1 MICGADRVQ
10 LARKPGRLRWP
21 GRAAALALLG
31 LVLLAPPR
39 VVAQSVD
46 AQEVAGASDPL
57 FIPDLSRWLPAA
69 RSRESLSTTLQIF
82 VLLTVLTVLPSIIL
96 MMTCF
101 VRMLTVLAL
110 LRMALGTQTLPPS
123 QVLVALA
130 LFMTAL
136 AMAPTWERIRTT
148 ALNPYLEGRLPQT
161 EALARAT
168 AELRSFMF
176 DQIEAN
182 GNGQDVYM
190 MYEYAARR
198 TLAPDETLSR
208 ESVPLTA
215 LLPAYLLSEL
225 KTAFI
230 IGFRLY
236 LPFLVI
242 DMVIATVLV
251 AMGMM
256 MLPPVLISMPF
267 KLLLFVLADG
277 WHLVAGS
284 LLAGVVEA
292 GGS

>member
-1 MICGADRVQ
+1 MICGADRVRPVRGPD
-10 LARKPGRLRWP
+10 LPRWP
-21 GRAAALALLG
+21 GRAAV
-31 LVLLAPPR
+31 LVLAALVWLASAPAA
-39 VVAQSVD
+39 AQSVD
-46 AQEVAGASDPL
+46 APGLAGPSDPL
-57 FIPDLSRWLPAA
+57 FIPDLSQWLPAA
-69 RSRESLSTTLQIF
+69 RNRESLSTTLQIF

-96 MMTCF
+96 MTTCF
-101 VRMLTVLAL
+101 VRILTVLAL

-148 ALNPYLEGRLPQT
+148 AVEPYLEGRLPQT
-161 EALARAT
+161 EALGRAA

-176 DQIEAN
+176 EQIEAS

-190 MYEYAARR
+190 MYEYATRR
-198 TLAPDETLSR
+198 ALAPEETLTR

-225 KTAFI
+225 KTAFL
-230 IGFRLY
+230 IGFRIY